1 MWTKLNIFSLAAS
14 TSLVAVINAQDNAS
28 NRAINVALMAKFN
41 QIEDYGCWCHFAGNW
56 QKGKGKPQDIYDH
69 ECRDFVR
76 GYDCIYMDAEEDN
89 HSCVPWETQY
99 FEPMNIVYDDT
110 DQRLIDDCTTPNSLF
125 GSQAEKDCRV
135 RTCLVESFFQRT
147 LAQLEEANTPTNPAL
162 KLENGFNFDSVC
174 AVAASGPL
182 EKQCCGEYPTRFPFR
197 PKGGDYKCCQNKK
210 AYNSFMFEC
219 CDDGSVAMSC

>member
-1 MWTKLNIFSLAAS
+1 
-14 TSLVAVINAQDNAS
+14 
-28 NRAINVALMAKFN
+28 MARFN
-41 QIEDYGCWCHFAGNW
+41 QIEDYGCWCHFVGNW
-56 QKGKGKPQDIYDH
+56 QKGKGKPQD
-69 ECRDFVR
+69 
-76 GYDCIYMDAEEDN
+76 
-89 HSCVPWETQY
+89 
-99 FEPMNIVYDDT
+99 VYDDT

-174 AVAASGPL
+174 TVAASGPL

-210 AYNSFMFEC
+210 
-219 CDDGSVAMSC
+219 